1 MAAGSGARR
10 YAEALFEI
18 ASAER
23 AVPAYRQ
30 SLDHLAMA
38 FGPDALRFLSD
49 QRVPSDRRR
58 SALDAAIKA
67 QPKAI
72 RAVMTILLQRDR
84 LAIVPDIARA
94 FGELVDRREGIVK
107 AKITTPV
114 EIAQAQREQLIARL
128 ERASGKK
135 IRATFQV
142 DASLI
147 GGARVQVGD
156 RLIDASLHTQLES
169 LAKQLSGSS

>member
-18 ASAER
+18 ASAQR

-30 SLDHLAMA
+30 SLDDLATA

-58 SALDAAIKA
+58 SALDAAIKD

-114 EIAQAQREQLIARL
+114 EIAQAQREELVRRL
-128 ERASGKK
+128 EQASGKT

-142 DASLI
+142 DPALI
-147 GGARVQVGD
+147 GGARLQVGD
-156 RLIDASLHTQLES
+156 RLIDASLQTELRH
-169 LAKQLSGSS
+169 LAREMASG